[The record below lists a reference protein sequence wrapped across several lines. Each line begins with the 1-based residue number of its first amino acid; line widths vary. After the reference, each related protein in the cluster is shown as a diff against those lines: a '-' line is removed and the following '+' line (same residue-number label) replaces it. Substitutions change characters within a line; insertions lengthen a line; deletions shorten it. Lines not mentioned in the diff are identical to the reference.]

1 MPDWSPKH
9 HLLRGLLILAIGLG
23 GFVAWALLFDIR
35 GAVVAGGEVAVE
47 ARRQAIQHRDGGLVA
62 ALHVKEGQAVSAGT
76 PILTLD
82 GTEIEAER
90 SVALHQR
97 AETLAQLDR
106 LMAEVKNADRISF
119 RLALQDL
126 AAKVSGL
133 AQIMAEEE
141 ALFDARRATLSQTT
155 SQLAERTRQTNAI
168 IDGHTKQLAA
178 ERIQIALIK
187 QELAAQ
193 EKLLS
198 QGLTEKTR
206 VLALQREAARF
217 EGEIGELEASIAE
230 ARSSIAG
237 FEVERLRI
245 EAEFREKAQTE
256 LRTLQPKEAELG
268 EQLRVLETK
277 RARLVLRAPMSGAVL
292 GLQAHTV
299 GGVIPAGGEVAAII
313 PTGTAL
319 ILTVDIDPRQI
330 DRVHAGQTANIRF
343 PNFDARTT
351 PEVEGRVTSVSADAI
366 TEANSGRHYFRAE
379 LALSPDAR
387 ARLGSRELLPGM
399 PVEAFIQT
407 DARTPASFLLKP
419 LADYWAY
426 AMREE

>member
-1 MPDWSPKH
+1 MPDWSPKL

-47 ARRQAIQHRDGGLVA
+47 ARRQSIQHRDGGLVA

-313 PTGTAL
+313 PSGTAL